1 MGAIIIKANSQ
12 SSKLIKELAK
22 LLGATVSIV
31 KDQQYEDFI
40 LGSLMESKKTGK
52 NVSKEVI
59 LKKLRGK

>member
-1 MGAIIIKANSQ
+1 MKSNNYKRNSQ

-40 LGSLMESKKTGK
+40 LGNLMEAKKTGK
-52 NVSKEVI
+52 NVSRDVI